1 MSLRKSF
8 WRTYRRLTRRLTGVP
23 DTGAVKF
30 GDLRTLEP
38 IGRHF
43 GEDRGRALDRYY
55 IEAFLAA
62 HATDVGGHALEIGE
76 DRYTRQFGGDRVS
89 GRDIL
94 HVRPDNP
101 RATIIADLAD
111 APHIPDASFD
121 TLIITQTL
129 HLIYD
134 PVAGVRTMH
143 RILRPGGVVLL
154 TVPGITPIPNG
165 TQWAYTWYWSL
176 TEHSVRRMFSDA
188 FGGSSV
194 TVTTYGNVMA
204 ATSMLHGL
212 SSDDLTTA
220 EMDHVDPDFPVI
232 IAARA
237 VRGGGQGTSR

>member
-8 WRTYRRLTRRLTGVP
+8 WRTYRRLARRLTGVP

-38 IGRHF
+38 ISRHF

-55 IEAFLAA
+55 IDSFLAR
-62 HATDVGGHALEIGE
+62 HAADVGGHVLEIGD
-76 DRYTRQFGGDRVS
+76 DRYTRQFGGDRVV

-101 RATIIADLAD
+101 KATIVADLAD

-134 PVAGVRTMH
+134 PVAAVRTMY
-143 RILRPGGVVLL
+143 RILRPRGVVLL
-154 TVPGITPIPNG
+154 TAPGITPIPNG
-165 TQWAYTWYWSL
+165 TQWAYTWFWSL
-176 TEHSVRRMFSDA
+176 TEHSVRRMFSEA
-188 FGGSSV
+188 FGDGSV
-194 TVTTYGNVMA
+194 TVSVYGNVLS
-204 ATSMLHGL
+204 ATAMLHGL
-212 SSDDLTTA
+212 SSDDLTPA
-220 EMDHVDPDFPVI
+220 EMDPVDPDYPVI
-232 IAARA
+232 IGARA
-237 VRGGGQGTSR
+237 RRAGG